1 MFFRD
6 NPAVIEPGNAFFI
19 HTALFDQE
27 RDLAMAPGQSYL
39 VTRKGA
45 EPLSKS
51 PLDLVVN

>member
-1 MFFRD
+1 M
-6 NPAVIEPGNAFFI
+6 VIEPGNVFFI
-19 HTALFDQE
+19 HTLIADQE

-51 PLDLVVN
+51 TLDLVIND